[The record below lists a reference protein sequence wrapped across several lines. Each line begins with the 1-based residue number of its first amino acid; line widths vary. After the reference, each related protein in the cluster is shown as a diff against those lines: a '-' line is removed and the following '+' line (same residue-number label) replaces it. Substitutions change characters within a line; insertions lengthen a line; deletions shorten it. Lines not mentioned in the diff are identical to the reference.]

1 MAGSAETKLSVDVG
15 GRRLALSNLDKVLYP
30 AAAFTKGQVIDYYAR
45 IASAM
50 LPHLEGRPVTLRRF
64 PNGVDAPSFYHKNAP
79 RGAPSW
85 LVTYSVP
92 GDGRPRAEQS
102 DSPLLEFVGIG
113 DVASLVYT
121 ANLAALELHVPQ
133 WRVGPDGEPGRPDLI
148 VFDLDPGAPA
158 TIVECCRVARLIE
171 AELAADGMVAFPKT
185 SGSKGLQL
193 YARVAGTAAA
203 SHTSTYAK
211 ELAERLTAAHP
222 DQVLSV
228 MRKDLRGGKVFIDWS
243 QNSRAKTT
251 VAPYS
256 LRAREL
262 PTVSTPITWDEVD
275 EVAATGDA
283 GTITFQADDVVARVG
298 RLGDL
303 FERLSPV

>member
-1 MAGSAETKLSVDVG
+1 MAGSTESKVNVDIG
-15 GRRLALSNLDKVLYP
+15 GRRLTLSNLDKVLYP
-30 AAAFTKGQVIDYYAR
+30 ASGFTKSQVIDYYAR
-45 IASAM
+45 VASAM

-85 LVTYSVP
+85 LVTYGVP
-92 GDGRPRAEQS
+92 GDGRPRSEGS

-113 DVASLVYT
+113 DIASLVYV

-133 WRVGPDGEPGRPDLI
+133 WCVGANGEPARPDLI

-171 AELAADGMVAFPKT
+171 VELSADGMVAFPKT

-193 YARVAGTAAA
+193 YARVAGSAAA
-203 SHTSTYAK
+203 THTSTYAK

-222 DQVLSV
+222 DLVLSV

-262 PTVSTPITWDEVD
+262 PTVSTPLTWDEVD
-275 EVAATGDA
+275 EVAASGEA
-283 GTITFQADDVVARVG
+283 EKMTFQAADVLERVG

-303 FERLSPV
+303 FEPLSAA